1 MDGGIV
7 TILLLTLSIKEIL
20 SRKRKN
26 HRKRKVSVVIP
37 AYNEEPTVAKVVR
50 AAKECDLV
58 DEVIVV
64 DDGSEDNTY
73 EEAKKAGAK
82 VVRHEENRGK
92 GEAMKTGLKHAEGDV
107 VAFVDADIKNITPD
121 MIEKMI
127 KPVLK
132 GEADLVK
139 TKFKRKAGR
148 VTLLTAKPLLK
159 FFFPEVAHLEQPL
172 SGQICSTKS
181 LLKKVKFEPDYG
193 VDIGIILDAIV
204 RGAKIIEVDIGEIKH
219 DMQPLERLHKMA
231 LQVVRTILNRAHKYG
246 RIALRWNVG
255 KKINLMNIG
264 LLIIALSIVAL
275 FYTRIPAKVILIMGA
290 FGLGLFVA
298 SIIGLIID
306 MIKIGRKEIHTLKTF
321 IHMHASTLLTLILIT
336 VLIGSMFSSIQI
348 TKAGI
353 EINPLPRKVLW
364 SENKVKTEEP
374 YHVKYGKELC
384 MGDNILNLLNLQP
397 GDMLVYQ
404 KEEYIVHKC
413 PDPNKLIIPEKL
425 AKEIGMKQGN
435 ATDSEILLAF
445 RNFTVVRTID
455 NNYAK
460 IKITAVL
467 SATKEPAKL
476 VEIKIDNK
484 DVYKFLISSRGEN
497 LELYIYGYGIINVE
511 RNFTVYV
518 NGRYLTIQVKDV
530 EATTTWI
537 APPKPTPVAVVEVKP
552 PMAETTP
559 QQPG

>member
-7 TILLLTLSIKEIL
+7 TVLLLTLSIKEIL
-20 SRKRKN
+20 SKRRRN
-26 HRKRKVSVVIP
+26 GRKRKVSVVIP

-82 VVRHEENRGK
+82 VIRHEENRGK
-92 GEAMKTGLKHAEGDV
+92 GEAMKTGLKHAEGDI
-107 VAFVDADIKNITPD
+107 VAFVDADIKNIKPE

-172 SGQICSTKS
+172 SGQICSTKN

-255 KKINLMNIG
+255 KKINIMNIG

-275 FYTRIPAKVILIMGA
+275 FYTKLPVKLIIAMAA
-290 FGLGLFVA
+290 FGFGVFISSVVGLV
-298 SIIGLIID
+298 ID
-306 MIKIGRKEIHTLKTF
+306 MIKIGKKEIHTLKTF
-321 IHMHASTLLTLILIT
+321 VHMHASTLLTLILIT

-348 TKAGI
+348 TKAGV

-374 YHVKYGKELC
+374 YHVKYGKDLE

-397 GDMLVYQ
+397 GDVLVYQ
-404 KEEYIVHKC
+404 KEEYTVHKC
-413 PDPNKLIIPEKL
+413 GDPNQLIIPKKL

-445 RNFTVVRTID
+445 RNFTVIRTVD
-455 NNYAK
+455 NNFIK
-460 IKITAVL
+460 LKITAVL
-467 SATKEPAKL
+467 SASKEPAKL
-476 VEIKIDNK
+476 VTIKINNK
-484 DVYKFLISSRGEN
+484 NVYQFLVSSRGSS
-497 LELYIYGYGIINVE
+497 LEFYIYGYGIVNIE
-511 RNFTVYV
+511 HNFTTYI

-530 EATTTWI
+530 NASTTWI
-537 APPKPTPVAVVEVKP
+537 APPKPTPIAVIEVKP
-552 PMAETTP
+552 QIEIA
-559 QQPG
+559 QQQVV

>member
-7 TILLLTLSIKEIL
+7 TVLLLTLSIKEIL
-20 SRKRKN
+20 SKRRRN
-26 HRKRKVSVVIP
+26 GRRRKVSVVIP

-82 VVRHEENRGK
+82 VIRHEENRGK
-92 GEAMKTGLKHAEGDV
+92 GEAMKTGLKHAEGDI
-107 VAFVDADIKNITPD
+107 VAFVDADIKNIKPE

-172 SGQICSTKS
+172 SGQICSTKN

-255 KKINLMNIG
+255 KKINIMNIG

-275 FYTRIPAKVILIMGA
+275 FYTKLPVKLIIAMAA
-290 FGLGLFVA
+290 FGFGVFIASVVGLV
-298 SIIGLIID
+298 ID
-306 MIKIGRKEIHTLKTF
+306 MIKIGKKEIHTLKTF
-321 IHMHASTLLTLILIT
+321 VHMHASTLLTLILIT

-348 TKAGI
+348 TKAGV

-374 YHVKYGKELC
+374 YHVKYGKDLE

-397 GDMLVYQ
+397 GDVLVYQ
-404 KEEYIVHKC
+404 KEEYTVHKC
-413 PDPNKLIIPEKL
+413 GDPNQLIIPKKL

-445 RNFTVVRTID
+445 RNFTVIRTVD
-455 NNYAK
+455 NNFIK
-460 IKITAVL
+460 LKITAVL
-467 SATKEPAKL
+467 SASKEPAKL
-476 VEIKIDNK
+476 VTIKINNK
-484 DVYKFLISSRGEN
+484 NVYQFLVSSRGSS
-497 LELYIYGYGIINVE
+497 LEFYIYGYGIVNIE
-511 RNFTVYV
+511 HNFTTYI

-530 EATTTWI
+530 NASTTWI
-537 APPKPTPVAVVEVKP
+537 APPKPTPIAVIEVKP
-552 PMAETTP
+552 QIEIA
-559 QQPG
+559 QQQVV

>member
-7 TILLLTLSIKEIL
+7 TVLLLTLSIKEIL
-20 SRKRKN
+20 SKRRRN
-26 HRKRKVSVVIP
+26 GQKRKVSVVIP
-37 AYNEEPTVAKVVR
+37 AYNEEPTVAKVVQ

-64 DDGSEDNTY
+64 DDGSDDNTY

-82 VVRHEENRGK
+82 VIRHKENRGK
-92 GEAMKTGLKHAEGDV
+92 GEAMKTGLKHAEGDI
-107 VAFVDADIKNITPD
+107 VAFVDADIKNIKPE
-121 MIEKMI
+121 MIKKMI

-172 SGQICSTKS
+172 SGQICSTKN

-255 KKINLMNIG
+255 KKINIMNIG

-275 FYTRIPAKVILIMGA
+275 FYTKLPVKMIIAMAA
-290 FGLGLFVA
+290 FGFGMFIASVVGLV
-298 SIIGLIID
+298 ID

-348 TKAGI
+348 TKSGV

-374 YHVKYGKELC
+374 YHVKYGKDVE
-384 MGDNILNLLNLQP
+384 MGDNILSLLNLQP
-397 GDMLVYQ
+397 GDVLVYQ
-404 KEEYIVHKC
+404 KEEYTVHKC
-413 PDPNKLIIPEKL
+413 SNPNQLIIPKRL

-445 RNFTVVRTID
+445 RNFTVIRTVD
-455 NNYAK
+455 NNIIK
-460 IKITAVL
+460 LKITAVL
-467 SATKEPAKL
+467 SASKEPAKL
-476 VEIKIDNK
+476 VTIKINNK
-484 DVYKFLISSRGEN
+484 NVYQFLISSRGSS
-497 LELYIYGYGIINVE
+497 LEFYIYGYGIVNIKH
-511 RNFTVYV
+511 NFTVYI
-518 NGRYLTIQVKDV
+518 NGKYLTIQVKNINSN
-530 EATTTWI
+530 TTWI
-537 APPKPTPVAVVEVKP
+537 APPKPTPIAVIEVKP
-552 PMAETTP
+552 QVEIT
-559 QQPG
+559 QQQVV

>member
-7 TILLLTLSIKEIL
+7 TVLLLTLSIKEIL
-20 SRKRKN
+20 SKRRRN
-26 HRKRKVSVVIP
+26 GRKRKVSVVIP

-82 VVRHEENRGK
+82 VIRHEENRGK
-92 GEAMKTGLKHAEGDV
+92 GEAMKTGLKHAEGDI
-107 VAFVDADIKNITPD
+107 VAFVDADIKNIKPE

-172 SGQICSTKS
+172 SGQICSTKN

-255 KKINLMNIG
+255 KKINIMNIG

-275 FYTRIPAKVILIMGA
+275 FYTKLPVKLIIAMAA
-290 FGLGLFVA
+290 FGFGVFIASVVGFV
-298 SIIGLIID
+298 ID
-306 MIKIGRKEIHTLKTF
+306 MIKIGKKEIHTLKTF
-321 IHMHASTLLTLILIT
+321 VHMHASTLLTLILIT

-348 TKAGI
+348 TKAGV

-374 YHVKYGKELC
+374 YHVKYGKDLE

-397 GDMLVYQ
+397 GDVLVYQ
-404 KEEYIVHKC
+404 KEEYTVHKC
-413 PDPNKLIIPEKL
+413 GDPNQLIIPKKL

-445 RNFTVVRTID
+445 RNFTVIRTVD
-455 NNYAK
+455 NNFIK
-460 IKITAVL
+460 LKITAVL
-467 SATKEPAKL
+467 SASKEPAKL
-476 VEIKIDNK
+476 VTIKINNK
-484 DVYKFLISSRGEN
+484 NVYQFLVSSRGSS
-497 LELYIYGYGIINVE
+497 LEFYIYGYGIVNIE
-511 RNFTVYV
+511 HNFTTYI

-530 EATTTWI
+530 NASTTWI
-537 APPKPTPVAVVEVKP
+537 APPKPTPIAIIEVKP
-552 PMAETTP
+552 QIEIA
-559 QQPG
+559 QQQVV

>member
-7 TILLLTLSIKEIL
+7 TVLLLTLSIKEIL
-20 SRKRKN
+20 SKRRRN
-26 HRKRKVSVVIP
+26 GRKRKVSVVIP

-82 VVRHEENRGK
+82 VIRHEENRGK
-92 GEAMKTGLKHAEGDV
+92 GEAMKTGLKHAEGDI
-107 VAFVDADIKNITPD
+107 VAFVDADIKNIKPE

-172 SGQICSTKS
+172 SGQICSTKN

-255 KKINLMNIG
+255 KKINIMNIG

-275 FYTRIPAKVILIMGA
+275 FYTKLPVKLIIAMAA
-290 FGLGLFVA
+290 FGFGVFIASVVGLV
-298 SIIGLIID
+298 ID
-306 MIKIGRKEIHTLKTF
+306 MIKIGKKEIHTLKTF
-321 IHMHASTLLTLILIT
+321 VHMHASTLLTLILIT

-348 TKAGI
+348 TKAGV

-374 YHVKYGKELC
+374 YHVKYGKDLE

-397 GDMLVYQ
+397 GDVLVYQ
-404 KEEYIVHKC
+404 KEEYTVHKC
-413 PDPNKLIIPEKL
+413 GDPNQLIIPKKL

-445 RNFTVVRTID
+445 RNFTVIRTVD
-455 NNYAK
+455 NNFIK
-460 IKITAVL
+460 LKITAVL
-467 SATKEPAKL
+467 SASKEPAKL
-476 VEIKIDNK
+476 VTIKINNK
-484 DVYKFLISSRGEN
+484 NVYQFLVSSRGSS
-497 LELYIYGYGIINVE
+497 LEFYIYGYGIVNIE
-511 RNFTVYV
+511 HNFTTYI

-530 EATTTWI
+530 NASTTWI
-537 APPKPTPVAVVEVKP
+537 APPKPTPIAIIEVKP
-552 PMAETTP
+552 QIEIA
-559 QQPG
+559 QQQVV

>member
-1 MDGGIV
+1 LDGGIV
-7 TILLLTLSIKEIL
+7 TVLLLTLSIKEIL
-20 SRKRKN
+20 SKRRRN
-26 HRKRKVSVVIP
+26 GRKRKVSVVIP

-82 VVRHEENRGK
+82 VIRHEENRGK
-92 GEAMKTGLKHAEGDV
+92 GEAMKTGLKHAEGDI
-107 VAFVDADIKNITPD
+107 VAFVDADIKNIKPE

-172 SGQICSTKS
+172 SGQICSTKN

-255 KKINLMNIG
+255 KKINIMNIG

-275 FYTRIPAKVILIMGA
+275 FYTKLPVKLIIAMAA
-290 FGLGLFVA
+290 FGFGVFIASVVGFV
-298 SIIGLIID
+298 ID
-306 MIKIGRKEIHTLKTF
+306 MIKIGKKEIHTLKTF
-321 IHMHASTLLTLILIT
+321 VHMHASTLLTLILIT

-348 TKAGI
+348 TKAGV

-374 YHVKYGKELC
+374 YHVKYGKDLE

-397 GDMLVYQ
+397 GDVLVYQ
-404 KEEYIVHKC
+404 KEEYTVHKC
-413 PDPNKLIIPEKL
+413 GDPNQLIIPKKL

-445 RNFTVVRTID
+445 RNFTVIRTVD
-455 NNYAK
+455 NNFIK
-460 IKITAVL
+460 LKITAVL
-467 SATKEPAKL
+467 SASKEPAKL
-476 VEIKIDNK
+476 VTIKINNK
-484 DVYKFLISSRGEN
+484 NVYQFLVSSRGSS
-497 LELYIYGYGIINVE
+497 LEFYIYGYGIVNIE
-511 RNFTVYV
+511 HNFTTYI

-530 EATTTWI
+530 NASTTWI
-537 APPKPTPVAVVEVKP
+537 APPKPTPIAIIEVKP
-552 PMAETTP
+552 QIEIA
-559 QQPG
+559 QQQVV

>member
-7 TILLLTLSIKEIL
+7 TVLLLTLSIKEIL
-20 SRKRKN
+20 SKRRRN
-26 HRKRKVSVVIP
+26 GRKRKVSVVIP

-82 VVRHEENRGK
+82 VIRHEENRGK
-92 GEAMKTGLKHAEGDV
+92 GEAMKTGLKHAEGDI
-107 VAFVDADIKNITPD
+107 VAFVDADIKNIKPE

-172 SGQICSTKS
+172 SGQICSTKN

-255 KKINLMNIG
+255 KKINIMNIG

-275 FYTRIPAKVILIMGA
+275 FYTKLPVK
-290 FGLGLFVA
+290 
-298 SIIGLIID
+298 LIIAMAVFGFGVFIASVVGLVID
-306 MIKIGRKEIHTLKTF
+306 MTKIGKKEIHTLKTF
-321 IHMHASTLLTLILIT
+321 VHMHASTLLTLILIT

-348 TKAGI
+348 TKAGV

-374 YHVKYGKELC
+374 YHVKYGKDLE

-397 GDMLVYQ
+397 GDVLVYQ
-404 KEEYIVHKC
+404 KEEYTVHKC
-413 PDPNKLIIPEKL
+413 GDPNQLIIPKKL

-445 RNFTVVRTID
+445 RNFTVIRTVD
-455 NNYAK
+455 NNFIK
-460 IKITAVL
+460 LKITAVL
-467 SATKEPAKL
+467 SASKEPAKL
-476 VEIKIDNK
+476 VTIKINNK
-484 DVYKFLISSRGEN
+484 NVYQFLVSSRGSS
-497 LELYIYGYGIINVE
+497 LEFYIYGYGIVNIE
-511 RNFTVYV
+511 HNFTTYI

-530 EATTTWI
+530 NASTTWI
-537 APPKPTPVAVVEVKP
+537 APPKPTPIAIIEVKP
-552 PMAETTP
+552 QIEIA
-559 QQPG
+559 QQQVV